1 MLTLKKITRIYE
13 KSSIWTQLLLWVFI
27 LFIIALII
35 NKYKP
40 VREGFIQKEK
50 FILKNGLNIFD
61 EFYVDVYDDLVYSK
75 IKNDFEIGE
84 IINSTAPTQQSILL
98 DIGSGTGHHVNAF
111 QQKGIQ
117 AAGIDISPSMVKNA
131 QKRFPELDFK
141 VGNALDS
148 MLFPPS
154 SFTHITCL
162 FFTLYSIKD
171 KKQFFKNCFDWLMPG
186 GYLIVHLVNRNKFDP
201 ILPAADP
208 LLLVSPQKFAKKRI
222 TNSLIKFKDF
232 QYKAN
237 FELFKNKNEATFT
250 ETFKDDGSSNV
261 RQNVHTFYI
270 PTQKYI
276 LSLAKDV
283 GFILLGKIDM
293 ISVQYE
299 YQYLYVLQ
307 KPE

>member
-1 MLTLKKITRIYE
+1 MFTLKKLTKIYN
-13 KSSIWTQLLLWVFI
+13 KSSRWTQLLLWIFI
-27 LFIIALII
+27 LFIIAVLV

-40 VREGFIQKEK
+40 IKEGFIQNKK
-50 FILKNGLNIFD
+50 YILKKDSNIFD
-61 EFYVDVYDDLVYSK
+61 EFYVDIYDDLVYSK
-75 IKNDFEIGE
+75 VKNDFEIGE
-84 IINSTAPTQQSILL
+84 IINTTSPTEQSILL
-98 DIGSGTGHHVNAF
+98 DIGSGTGHHVDRFN
-111 QQKGIQ
+111 QRGIQ
-117 AAGIDISPSMVKNA
+117 SIGIDIAPSMVKKA
-131 QKRFPELDFK
+131 QDKFPELEFK

-148 MLFPPS
+148 MIFAPN

-162 FFTLYSIKD
+162 FFTLYYIKD
-171 KKQFFKNCFDWLMPG
+171 KMEFFQNCFDWLMPG
-186 GYLIVHLVNRNKFDP
+186 GYLIIHLVNRNRFDP

-208 LLLVSPQKFAKKRI
+208 LMLVSPQKFAKKRI
-222 TNSLIKFKDF
+222 TNSLVKFNNF

-237 FELFKNKNEATFT
+237 FELFKNKNKATFT
-250 ETFKDDGSSNV
+250 ETFKDDATSNV
-261 RQNVHTFYI
+261 RQNIHTFYI

-299 YQYLYVLQ
+299 YQYLYILQ